1 MRGYRLGATLFEAPA
16 AKSAVLVMPATAR
29 AANVLREIR
38 RLSRRVRFGM
48 KPHTGWR
55 RND

>member
-16 AKSAVLVMPATAR
+16 AKSAVLVMPATD
-29 AANVLREIR
+29 
-38 RLSRRVRFGM
+38 
-48 KPHTGWR
+48 TGWR